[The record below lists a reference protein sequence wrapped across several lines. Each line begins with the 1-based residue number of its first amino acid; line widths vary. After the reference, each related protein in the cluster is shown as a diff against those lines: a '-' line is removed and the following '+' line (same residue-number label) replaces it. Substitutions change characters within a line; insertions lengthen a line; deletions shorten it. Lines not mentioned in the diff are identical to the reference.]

1 MIDSLKQFKL
11 SNDDEIICE
20 VVQWNDEDSDA
31 IVVRGVL
38 RVIHVEDY
46 AKSVRFYAFRPWM
59 MFHDNLE
66 ELHTMNASHIIAEVN
81 PSEEIT
87 KHYFSTMREINK
99 QIKNKKQSLP
109 LDDVAKKMDEMDED
123 EFEDYIIQMLDDKDE
138 HPDSDMP
145 ENVVKFK
152 PRTVHQGYT
161 PAPKAASLLYYIF
174 SVWQRLNFQIK

>member
-1 MIDSLKQFKL
+1 MIENLKQFKL
-11 SNDDEIICE
+11 TNDDEIICE
-20 VVQWNDEDSDA
+20 VVQWNDDESDA

-87 KHYFSTMREINK
+87 KHYFSTMRQLDK
-99 QIKNKKQSLP
+99 QIKSKKQSLP
-109 LDDVAKKMDEMDED
+109 LDDVAAKMDEMDED
-123 EFEDYIIQMLDDKDE
+123 EFENYIQQMLSE
-138 HPDSDMP
+138 VQEENSDSDMP
-145 ENVVKFK
+145 MNVVKFK
-152 PRTVHQGYT
+152 PKTVH
-161 PAPKAASLLYYIF
+161 
-174 SVWQRLNFQIK
+174 